1 MAKKIISTRS
11 LFSLLIAALALFFT
25 LASGCTP
32 VIGDECSSGRDCPM
46 ELGSVCDTTVEGG
59 YCLIQDCDPGSCPAD
74 SACVEFDRN
83 NRLCMALCESN
94 SECRAGF
101 ECRRDFNLEGSS
113 VGYCYI
119 PAESSQASADTN
131 QDAAGAPDAAGEPDA
146 S

>member
-83 NRLCMALCESN
+83 NRLCMALCESD

-101 ECRRDFNLEGSS
+101 ECRKDFNLEGSS
-113 VGYCYI
+113 VGYCYT
-119 PAESSQASADTN
+119 PAETSAAPAGTN
-131 QDAAGAPDAAGEPDA
+131 ADAAGDADAASNADA